1 MDLEEPKQD
10 DKENEVQSQTDL
22 IGPGH
27 PPKQHQFKKGQ
38 SGNLKGRPKKPP
50 KSHDLLWAELRK
62 PTKVKIGGKE
72 TSMMPLEAT
81 LLQLKSHAV
90 NGDRR
95 AMNIYLERVAKA
107 RWRKNGYK
115 VEEEEAIDLPW
126 TPEMEKLYQSINWDD
141 EGKAV
146 CDADEDKPTAPASP
160 DNAPQ
165 AHTPVTIPTK
175 LKENDHA

>member
-1 MDLEEPKQD
+1 MAFAGKSDGNQRSITATGKPKRTGALVPS
-10 DKENEVQSQTDL
+10 EVSSPNSRSFDRTL
-22 IGPGH
+22 RAMRSSTVSMRAAVTPI
-27 PPKQHQFKKGQ
+27 K
-38 SGNLKGRPKKPP
+38 LKIK
-50 KSHDLLWAELRK
+50 
-62 PTKVKIGGKE
+62 GKE
-72 TSMMPLEAT
+72 TRMTQLEAM

-95 AMNIYLERVAKA
+95 AIKIYLERVAKA

-126 TPEMEKLYQSINWDD
+126 TPEMEKLCQSINWDD